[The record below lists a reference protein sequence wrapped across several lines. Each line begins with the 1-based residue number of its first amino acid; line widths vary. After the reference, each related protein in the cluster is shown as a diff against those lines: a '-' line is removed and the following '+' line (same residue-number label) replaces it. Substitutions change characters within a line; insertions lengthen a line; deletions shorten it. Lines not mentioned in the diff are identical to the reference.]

1 MGQHSDEPLSNG
13 DFDRSALSRLQ
24 TPESDSVIMSTRVSL
39 TTPTEPLT
47 NGDLDRRCPGSSRG
61 LSDYVTDYTPLAD
74 RAGCA
79 RERRGAAHAVRMS
92 ESLSSS
98 TSRRGLSESVTR
110 THLYSAADSAHVAG
124 VTRIRTAPGRRACA
138 TVFAGRPGRRSASK
152 TANSPAAG
160 LHRKLARTANA
171 RGIQY
176 IIFFWRQGPANA
188 PIRP

>member
-1 MGQHSDEPLSNG
+1 M
-13 DFDRSALSRLQ
+13 SRLQ
-24 TPESDSVIMSTRVSL
+24 TPDSESVIMSTRVSL

-47 NGDLDRRCPGSSRG
+47 NGDLDRRCPGSRRG

-79 RERRGAAHAVRMS
+79 RERRGRAA
-92 ESLSSS
+92 
-98 TSRRGLSESVTR
+98 
-110 THLYSAADSAHVAG
+110 SAHEHCQDGRSTVGLDYPSQSRGHTCIRLRTVRTVVG
-124 VTRIRTAPGRRACA
+124 VTQIRTAPGRRACA